1 MATKQQL
8 HDLIE
13 RLPENEIATVYRL
26 LAGLLAD
33 PLRIASVT
41 APADDEP
48 YTPEQQADDAEAQ
61 AAIDRGE
68 GISHAQMIGEFGL
81 K

>member
-13 RLPENEIATVYRL
+13 SLPENEIASVYRL

-33 PLRIASVT
+33 PLWIASVT
-41 APADDEP
+41 APGDDEP
-48 YTPEQQADDAEAQ
+48 YTPEQQADDDEAQ

-68 GISHAQMIGEFGL
+68 GIPHAQMLGEFSL
-81 K
+81 N

>member
-33 PLRIASVT
+33 PLWIASVT
-41 APADDEP
+41 APDDDEP

-68 GISHAQMIGEFGL
+68 GVSHAQMLREFGL

>member
-1 MATKQQL
+1 MATKPQL

-13 RLPENEIATVYRL
+13 HLPEKEV
-26 LAGLLAD
+26 AD
-33 PLRIASVT
+33 PLWIAGVT
-41 APADDEP
+41 APDDDEP
-48 YTPEQQADDAEAQ
+48 YTAEQQARDAEAQ

-68 GISHAQMIGEFGL
+68 GIPHEEVLREFRL

>member
-13 RLPENEIATVYRL
+13 RLPENEVASVYRL

-33 PLRIASVT
+33 PLWIAGVT

-68 GISHAQMIGEFGL
+68 GISHAQMLREFGL

>member
-13 RLPENEIATVYRL
+13 SLPENEIASVYKF

-33 PLRIASVT
+33 PLWVASVT
-41 APADDEP
+41 APDDDEP
-48 YTPEQQADDAEAQ
+48 YTPDQQADDAEAQ

-68 GISHAQMIGEFGL
+68 GISHAQMLREFGL